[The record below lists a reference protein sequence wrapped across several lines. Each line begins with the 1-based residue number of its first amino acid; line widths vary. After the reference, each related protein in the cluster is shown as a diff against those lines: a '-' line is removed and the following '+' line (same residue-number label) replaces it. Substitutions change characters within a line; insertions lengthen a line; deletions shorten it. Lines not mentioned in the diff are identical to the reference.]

1 MGKSLSNRN
10 WEKIT
15 NEEKDRYLNDEQTWL
30 IEEFAEGTLYMNNVE
45 GYVVLDRV
53 FETLFSWIQSL
64 AWNLQ

>member
-1 MGKSLSNRN
+1 MTMGKSLSNRN
-10 WEKIT
+10 WGKIT

-53 FETLFSWIQSL
+53 FETLFSWI
-64 AWNLQ
+64 

>member
-15 NEEKDRYLNDEQTWL
+15 NEERDRYLNDEETWFV
-30 IEEFAEGTLYMNNVE
+30 EEFAEGKLYMNNVD

-53 FETLFSWIQSL
+53 FETLWSWI
-64 AWNLQ
+64 